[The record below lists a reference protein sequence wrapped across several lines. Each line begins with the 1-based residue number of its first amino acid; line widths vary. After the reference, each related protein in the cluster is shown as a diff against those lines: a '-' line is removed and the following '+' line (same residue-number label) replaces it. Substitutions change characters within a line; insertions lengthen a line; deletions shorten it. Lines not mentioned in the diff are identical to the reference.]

1 MEGDL
6 PPLSPSESLAL
17 CKEGGVVVTLGV
29 REGERVGVDLRSY
42 AVGPSFQGFK
52 MIPPSCTHLLTF
64 GESERLVG
72 MFLTLPPGGVSVL
85 EYDPSTELPAPLPAS
100 PKLDGIAHSVRRME
114 WDARLGPYP
123 IATSAQWS
131 SLSSQITGGVLERA
145 GIPFGSLVLP
155 GGIDDDSLTCPELTR
170 SHLDPSDL
178 VNFLLESEYG
188 GGGEDNGGGEAGE
201 SALVGELQLAFVLFL
216 QLSSLRALQQWK
228 MLVHTIFKC
237 EALLTSRPSMYTRF
251 LSALRAQL
259 HFAPSDFFE
268 DELSADN
275 FLRSSLATLVTLS
288 EGHTLDEQASHFVGS
303 VQQPANFPQV
313 SQL

>member
-1 MEGDL
+1 M
-6 PPLSPSESLAL
+6 
-17 CKEGGVVVTLGV
+17 VTLGV

-85 EYDPSTELPAPLPAS
+85 EYDPTTELPAPLPAS

-123 IATSAQWS
+123 IATSAQWD

-155 GGIDDDSLTCPELTR
+155 GGIDDDSLTC
-170 SHLDPSDL
+170 
-178 VNFLLESEYG
+178 
-188 GGGEDNGGGEAGE
+188 DNGVVPFHASLPRVPTFVQLDARARCAG
-201 SALVGELQLAFVLFL
+201 AGCAQWR
-216 QLSSLRALQQWK
+216 LSL
-228 MLVHTIFKC
+228 
-237 EALLTSRPSMYTRF
+237 
-251 LSALRAQL
+251 LSARREA
-259 HFAPSDFFE
+259 E
-268 DELSADN
+268 WE
-275 FLRSSLATLVTLS
+275 R
-288 EGHTLDEQASHFVGS
+288 
-303 VQQPANFPQV
+303 
-313 SQL
+313 